1 MRSAAEFIISDLD
14 ERIRTGKLPQE
25 VCKGFQEGK
34 MLGVLV
40 CEDEDSGNSP
50 LYIAGFS
57 GSVGNHSIIE
67 GFVPPIYDL
76 LDPTGYFKK
85 KEAEITALNKEISEL
100 RSSSSF
106 LSLKDEL
113 TKAQKKQ
120 DQEILVMR
128 EKMATSKADR
138 DRRRSEGCNP
148 EILIKESQFEK
159 AELKRLK
166 TLWNNR
172 ISELTESIASTIST
186 IDSLKARRAEMS
198 DRLQEWIFRQYRV
211 HNALGEESSVYE
223 IFVSQGL
230 VPPGGTGDCA
240 APKLLEY
247 AYRNNLKPLAMGE
260 FWYGTSPDTA
270 VRTQGHFYPSC
281 TSKCGPLLGYMLKGL
296 ELESYHPDLVAP
308 AIIHEDEWIIAVSK
322 PSGMPSVPG
331 LDGRQSVQEWLSQQK
346 ASSQAEIHAVHRLD
360 MDTSGLLLF
369 AKDSGTAVELR
380 RQFETHTIKK
390 KYIARLCAEEGSP
403 DLQTGDTG
411 MIDLSLSPDYDE
423 RPRQK
428 ADIRQGKEAVTEYE
442 VLSTNGDG
450 TVDIVFYPTTGRTH
464 QLRVHSAHHLGLGR
478 PILGDLLYGGHDKDS
493 SAKRL
498 HLHALSITFTHPGN
512 GLETTLESKL
522 NSFE

>member
-1 MRSAAEFIISDLD
+1 MRSAAEFIISDLN

-40 CEDEDSGNSP
+40 CEDEDSGNEP
-50 LYIAGFS
+50 VYIAGFS

-128 EKMATSKADR
+128 EKMAISKADR

-166 TLWNNR
+166 ILWNNR

-270 VRTQGHFYPSC
+270 VRTPGHFYPSC

-296 ELESYHPDLVAP
+296 ELESIDPEIDEPVV
-308 AIIHEDEWIIAVSK
+308 IHEDKWMIAISK

-331 LDGRQSVQEWLSQQK
+331 LDGRLSAQEWLTQRQGSV
-346 ASSQAEIHAVHRLD
+346 EIQAVHRLD
-360 MDTSGLLLF
+360 MDTSGILLF
-369 AKDSGTAVELR
+369 AKNAEAAVELR
-380 RQFETHTIKK
+380 KQFEAHSIKK
-390 KYIARLCAEEGSP
+390 TYLARLCAENHG
-403 DLQTGDTG
+403 LQVGQHG
-411 MIDLSLSPDYDE
+411 RIELPLSPDYDE

-428 ADIRQGKEAVTEYE
+428 ADRRQGKEAVTEYE
-442 VLSTNGDG
+442 ILSTNVEG
-450 TVDIVFYPTTGRTH
+450 TVDIAFYPITGRTH
-464 QLRVHSAHHLGLGR
+464 QLRVHSAHHLGLHC
-478 PILGDLLYGGHDKDS
+478 PIVGDMLYGGHTNS
-493 SAKRL
+493 SSTPERL
-498 HLHALSITFTHPGN
+498 YLHALRITFTHPDS
-512 GLETTLESKL
+512 GLEMTLESTIH
-522 NSFE
+522 SF